1 MNIYY
6 LFKFMRLWGIFAC
19 ITLLFSILVIVS
31 CNNIFKVSNKK
42 IITLFIPLYNLLILL
57 DIVNLNRWNFILLLF
72 PVTNVFIIMIILYRL
87 SIVFHTTKTFA
98 FGLILFPVVYLPA
111 LNYSGKLDNRPTE
124 EIEKEELKKETYN
137 LLTEEELSE
146 LNKTTEE
153 PKVDNVF
160 KREID
165 EMPRPSAFKA
175 TKIKYDKILKDEE
188 EKPKKIEKVEPV
200 KIEEI
205 EKPKKFVKDLKP
217 NEEDDNIEIIEL

>member
-19 ITLLFSILVIVS
+19 ITMLFSILVIVS

-57 DIVNLNRWNFILLLF
+57 DIVNLNRWNFILLLL

-111 LNYSGKLDNRPTE
+111 LNYGGKLDNRPIG

-165 EMPRPSAFKA
+165 EMPRPDAFKA
-175 TKIKYDKILKDEE
+175 TKIKYDKILKVEE
-188 EKPKKIEKVEPV
+188 EKPTKIEKVEPV
-200 KIEEI
+200 KVEEI
-205 EKPKKFVKDLKP
+205 EKPNKFVKDLKP

>member
-6 LFKFMRLWGIFAC
+6 LFKFMRLWGLFAC
-19 ITLLFSILVIVS
+19 ITLLFSVLVIVS

-57 DIVNLNRWNFILLLF
+57 DIVNLNRWNFILLLL

-87 SIVFHTTKTFA
+87 SIVFHTTKSFA

-111 LNYSGKLDNRPTE
+111 LNYGGKLDNRLTE
-124 EIEKEELKKETYN
+124 EIEK
-137 LLTEEELSE
+137 EELSE

-188 EKPKKIEKVEPV
+188 EKPKTIEKVEPV
-200 KIEEI
+200 KVEEI

>member
-19 ITLLFSILVIVS
+19 ITLLFSVLVIVS

-57 DIVNLNRWNFILLLF
+57 DIVNLNRLNFILLLF

-111 LNYSGKLDNRPTE
+111 LNYGGKLDNRPTE

-153 PKVDNVF
+153 IKVDNVF

-165 EMPRPSAFKA
+165 EIPKPEAFKA

-200 KIEEI
+200 KVEEI

-217 NEEDDNIEIIEL
+217 NEEDDSIEIIEL

>member
-19 ITLLFSILVIVS
+19 ITLLFSVLVIVS

-57 DIVNLNRWNFILLLF
+57 DIVNLNRLNFILLLF

-111 LNYSGKLDNRPTE
+111 LNYGGKLDNRPTE

-153 PKVDNVF
+153 IKVDNVF

-165 EMPRPSAFKA
+165 EIPKPEAFKA

-200 KIEEI
+200 KVEEI

>member
-1 MNIYY
+1 M
-6 LFKFMRLWGIFAC
+6 
-19 ITLLFSILVIVS
+19 
-31 CNNIFKVSNKK
+31 
-42 IITLFIPLYNLLILL
+42 
-57 DIVNLNRWNFILLLF
+57 
-72 PVTNVFIIMIILYRL
+72 
-87 SIVFHTTKTFA
+87 
-98 FGLILFPVVYLPA
+98 FPVVYLPA

-160 KREID
+160 KRKID

-188 EKPKKIEKVEPV
+188 EKPTKIEKVEPV
-200 KIEEI
+200 KVEEI

>member
-1 MNIYY
+1 MKIYY
-6 LFKFMRLWGIFAC
+6 LFKFMHLWGIFAC
-19 ITLLFSILVIVS
+19 ITLLFSVLVIVS

-57 DIVNLNRWNFILLLF
+57 DIVNLNRWNYILLLF

-111 LNYSGKLDNRPTE
+111 LNYGGKLDNRPTE

-165 EMPRPSAFKA
+165 EMPKAAAFKA

-200 KIEEI
+200 KVEEI
-205 EKPKKFVKDLKP
+205 ESPKKFVKDLKP
-217 NEEDDNIEIIEL
+217 NEENDSIEIIEL

>member
-1 MNIYY
+1 MKAENC
-6 LFKFMRLWGIFAC
+6 KPG
-19 ITLLFSILVIVS
+19 
-31 CNNIFKVSNKK
+31 
-42 IITLFIPLYNLLILL
+42 
-57 DIVNLNRWNFILLLF
+57 DIVICIN
-72 PVTNVFIIMIILYRL
+72 
-87 SIVFHTTKTFA
+87 
-98 FGLILFPVVYLPA
+98 
-111 LNYSGKLDNRPTE
+111 SGKLDNRPTE

-188 EKPKKIEKVEPV
+188 EIINNKMKQMCNYIYKKLSEGKIIKVS
-200 KIEEI
+200 EI
-205 EKPKKFVKDLKP
+205 CNNNKYDVIINWTIPCITLYKFIKFS
-217 NEEDDNIEIIEL
+217 

>member
-19 ITLLFSILVIVS
+19 ITLLFSVLVIVS

-57 DIVNLNRWNFILLLF
+57 DIVNLNRLNFILLLF

-111 LNYSGKLDNRPTE
+111 LNYGGKLDNRPTE

-153 PKVDNVF
+153 IKVDNVF

-165 EMPRPSAFKA
+165 EIPKPEAFKA
-175 TKIKYDKILKDEE
+175 TKIKYDKILKTEE

-200 KIEEI
+200 KVEEI

-217 NEEDDNIEIIEL
+217 NEEDDSIEIIEL